1 MRDALGERLLAGRSV
16 TERRVLGQTYTPGP
30 VVDAMVAWARRLAVA
45 PARVVDPGCGSGRF
59 LSAAAAAWPRTEL
72 VGVEID
78 PAAAAIA
85 RRNVPRAQI
94 IEGDYR
100 TVALRDSKGPT
111 LFIGNPPYVRHHA
124 IEPRWKAW
132 LQERAAAMSLRASG
146 LCGLHIH
153 FLLATAALA
162 RAGDAGCFV
171 MSSEWLDVNYGSLAR
186 TLLAGPLGMTHLEVA
201 DPEVRVFP
209 DAMTTAAIVCFEVG
223 AARAVRVRRARSV
236 ADLALAGGRAVP
248 RRALAAAPRWTPLLT
263 RPSPRPSGL
272 IELGEICRVHRG
284 QVTGA
289 NRIFIAGDDS
299 PPLPRRFLVPTVTR
313 ARELIAA
320 GDTLTQD
327 HTRALRRVV
336 ALPGDLDALPD
347 DERAAA
353 LRFVAWA
360 RANGADRG
368 YVARHRTPW
377 WSVVLAPPAPIL
389 ATYMARRPPVFVR
402 NIAAARHINIAHGLY
417 PRIPLSDAAM
427 DALAAHLSRA
437 ATPGAGRTYAG
448 GLTKFEP
455 REMERLLVPPPA
467 RA

>member
-1 MRDALGERLLAGRSV
+1 MRDALGAAYLATKTV
-16 TERRVLGQTYTPGP
+16 EQRRALGATYTPAA
-30 VVDAMVAWARRLAVA
+30 VVESMVAWARRSIE

-59 LSAAAAAWPRTEL
+59 LTAAAEAWPRAEL
-72 VGVEID
+72 IGVEID
-78 PAAAAIA
+78 PAAAAVA
-85 RRNVPRAQI
+85 RKNAPRARVVV
-94 IEGDYR
+94 GDYR
-100 TVALRDSKGPT
+100 DVRLGAAAGPT

-124 IEPRWKAW
+124 IEPRWKTW
-132 LQERAAAMSLRASG
+132 LQRRAAALGLRASG
-146 LCGLHIH
+146 LCGLHVH
-153 FLLATAALA
+153 FLVATAERA
-162 RAGDAGCFV
+162 RPGDAGCFV
-171 MSSEWLDVNYGSLAR
+171 MSSEWLDVNYGQVAR
-186 TLLAGPLGMTHLEVA
+186 ALLAGPLGMTRLEVA

-209 DAMTTAAIVCFEVG
+209 DVMTTAAIVCFEVG
-223 AARAVRVRRARSV
+223 AHGPARVRRARSV
-236 ADLALAGGRAVP
+236 ADLALDGGRAVP
-248 RRALAAAPRWTPLLT
+248 REELAGAPRWTPLLT
-263 RPSPRPSGL
+263 RRSPRPAGM

-289 NRIFIAGDDS
+289 NAVWIAGEDC
-299 PPLPRRFLVPTVTR
+299 PPLPARFLVPAVTR

-320 GDTLTQD
+320 GDTLTEA
-327 HTRALRRVV
+327 RALRRVV
-336 ALPGDLDALPD
+336 ALPRDLDALAD

-360 RANGADRG
+360 RARGADRS

-402 NIAAARHINIAHGLY
+402 NVAGARHINIAHGLY
-417 PRIPLSDAAM
+417 PREPLSDAAI

-455 REMERLLVPPPA
+455 REMERLLVPPP
-467 RA
+467 